1 MHKDTRAVENP
12 EKNTWTFFDGTTLFL
27 HYIGFQHI
35 FKHLSYQTGYRYV
48 YDRWLFE
55 KARPGK
61 AIFNSKIELGGHFV
75 AAILVF
81 IFFINICRVHFWI
94 P

>member
-12 EKNTWTFFDGTTLFL
+12 EKTLGLRNFFDGTTLFL

-48 YDRWLFE
+48 YDKWLFE
-55 KARPGK
+55 KARP
-61 AIFNSKIELGGHFV
+61 
-75 AAILVF
+75 
-81 IFFINICRVHFWI
+81 RVSRNVLYI
-94 P
+94 YL